1 MLQKLPLGLQ
11 DFREIIQGDYKYI
24 DKTKYIHSI
33 ASRGKFYFLSRPR
46 RFGKSLT
53 VSTLQEL
60 YNGSKTLFKG
70 LWIEDK
76 WDWNKK
82 NPLVRLSL
90 KDINFEQR
98 GLEDSL
104 SERIHEVGQNHGIEL
119 KAFYARDKFRELIL
133 SLSNKGKVVVLVDEY
148 DAPIIEYLSKDIGK
162 AYENRDLLKG
172 FYSVLKD
179 LDTSLELVFLTG
191 VSKFS
196 KIGIFS
202 GLNNLVDLS
211 MHPAYATMLGYTQE
225 ELEINFSEEIEVA
238 KDFLKL
244 SREDLLEK
252 LRVWYNGY
260 RFEEMAEK
268 VYNPVSI
275 NNFFDRNKFENF
287 WFTTGTPTFLV
298 NLLKKEGIFDLNLPA
313 INPGGFESFELDR
326 LKPEAILFQT
336 GYLTI
341 QQVNEDGL
349 VQLTYPNKEVR
360 DAMLEVLIEGFLNV
374 DVERSANLVIRI
386 RNAFR
391 GNNIDQV
398 MHILQS
404 VFANIPY
411 VLNAKYSEN
420 FFHAAIHLLFS
431 YLGIRIHSEVCT
443 AEGRIDSM
451 VETDTHVFILE
462 FKVDKSPEVALA
474 QIKQK
479 KYYQGMWLLGKP
491 VIGIGVQFSSKTR
504 NITHWSVRDFNAE

>member
-1 MLQKLPLGLQ
+1 
-11 DFREIIQGDYKYI
+11 
-24 DKTKYIHSI
+24 
-33 ASRGKFYFLSRPR
+33 
-46 RFGKSLT
+46 
-53 VSTLQEL
+53 
-60 YNGSKTLFKG
+60 
-70 LWIEDK
+70 
-76 WDWNKK
+76 
-82 NPLVRLSL
+82 
-90 KDINFEQR
+90 
-98 GLEDSL
+98 
-104 SERIHEVGQNHGIEL
+104 
-119 KAFYARDKFRELIL
+119 
-133 SLSNKGKVVVLVDEY
+133 VVLVDEY
-148 DAPIIEYLSKDIGK
+148 DAPMIEYLAKNIEK
-162 AYENRDLLKG
+162 AFENRDLLKS

-196 KIGIFS
+196 KTGIFS

-225 ELEINFSEEIEVA
+225 ELETNFAKEIEVA
-238 KDFLKL
+238 KDVLKL

-268 VYNPVSI
+268 IYNPVSI

-287 WFTTGTPTFLV
+287 WFATGTPTFLV

-349 VQLTYPNKEVR
+349 VKLAYPNKEVR

-391 GNNIDQV
+391 ENNIDQV
-398 MHILQS
+398 MHILQG

-420 FFHAAIHLLFS
+420 FFLAAIHLLFN
-431 YLGIRIHSEVCT
+431 YLGVRIHSEVCT

-451 VETDTHVFILE
+451 VETDNHVFILE
-462 FKVDKSPEVALA
+462 FKIDKSPELALK
-474 QIKQK
+474 QIQEK

-491 VIGIGVQFSSKTR
+491 VLGIGVQFSSESR
-504 NITHWSVRDFNAE
+504 NITHWSVQAF

>member
-53 VSTLQEL
+53 VSTLQEI

-162 AYENRDLLKG
+162 AYENRDLLKS

-431 YLGIRIHSEVCT
+431 YLGVRIHSEVCT

-474 QIKQK
+474 QIQQK

>member
-1 MLQKLPLGLQ
+1 MPQKLPLGLQ
-11 DFREIIQGDYKYI
+11 DFREIIEGHYKYI

-53 VSTLQEL
+53 ISTLQAL
-60 YNGSKTLFKG
+60 YQGSKTLFKG

-82 NPLVRLSL
+82 NPVLRITLAG
-90 KDINFEQR
+90 IGFNET
-98 GLEDSL
+98 GLEAALHFVLDKIIRVHDL
-104 SERIHEVGQNHGIEL
+104 PPIHGGISSRFDQIIHL
-119 KAFYARDKFRELIL
+119 VSK
-133 SLSNKGKVVVLVDEY
+133 KGKVVVLVDEY
-148 DAPIIEYLSKDIGK
+148 DAPIIQYLAKDMDK
-162 AYENRDLLKG
+162 AYANRELLKEFYTVLKANDDLLK
-172 FYSVLKD
+172 
-179 LDTSLELVFLTG
+179 LVFLTG

-202 GLNNLVDLS
+202 GINNLVDLS
-211 MHPAYATMLGYTQE
+211 THPAYANMLGYTQQ
-225 ELEINFSEEIEVA
+225 ELEANFSEEIDIA
-238 KDFLKL
+238 KDVLKL
-244 SREDLLEK
+244 SREDLLEQ

-260 RFEEMAEK
+260 RFEENAEK

-287 WFTTGTPTFLV
+287 WFSTGTPTFLV

-349 VQLTYPNKEVR
+349 VQLAYPNKEVR

-374 DVERSANLVIRI
+374 DVERSAYLVVRI

-391 GNNIDQV
+391 ENNIDEV

-411 VLNAKYSEN
+411 VLDAKYSEN

-431 YLGIRIHSEVCT
+431 YLGVRIRSEVCT
-443 AEGRIDSM
+443 AGGRIDSM
-451 VETDTHVFILE
+451 LETDTHVFILE

-474 QIKQK
+474 QIQQK
-479 KYYQGMWLLGKP
+479 KYYQGVWLLGKP
-491 VIGIGVQFSSKTR
+491 VVGIGVQFSSKTR
-504 NITHWSVRDFNAE
+504 NITHWSVEDFNTE

>member
-1 MLQKLPLGLQ
+1 MPQKLPLGLQ
-11 DFREIIQGDYKYI
+11 DFREIIEGHYKYI

-53 VSTLQEL
+53 ISTLQAL
-60 YNGSKTLFKG
+60 YQGSKTLFKG

-82 NPLVRLSL
+82 NPVLRITLAG
-90 KDINFEQR
+90 IGFNET
-98 GLEDSL
+98 GLEAALHFVLDKIIRVHDL
-104 SERIHEVGQNHGIEL
+104 PPIHGGISSRFDQIIHL
-119 KAFYARDKFRELIL
+119 VSK
-133 SLSNKGKVVVLVDEY
+133 KGKVVVLVDEY
-148 DAPIIEYLSKDIGK
+148 DAPIIQYLAKDMDK
-162 AYENRDLLKG
+162 AYANRELLKEFYTVLKANDDLLK
-172 FYSVLKD
+172 
-179 LDTSLELVFLTG
+179 LVFLTG

-202 GLNNLVDLS
+202 GINNLVDLS
-211 MHPAYATMLGYTQE
+211 THPAYANMLGYTQQ
-225 ELEINFSEEIEVA
+225 ELEANFSEEIDIA
-238 KDFLKL
+238 KDVLKL
-244 SREDLLEK
+244 SREDLLEQ

-260 RFEEMAEK
+260 RFEENAEK

-287 WFTTGTPTFLV
+287 WFSTGTPTFLV

-349 VQLTYPNKEVR
+349 VQLAYPNKEVR

-374 DVERSANLVIRI
+374 DVERSAYLVVRI

-391 GNNIDQV
+391 ENNIDEV

-411 VLNAKYSEN
+411 VLDAKYSEN

-431 YLGIRIHSEVCT
+431 YLGVRIRSEVCT
-443 AEGRIDSM
+443 AGGRIDSM
-451 VETDTHVFILE
+451 LETDTHVFILE

-474 QIKQK
+474 QIQQK
-479 KYYQGMWLLGKP
+479 KYYQGVWLLGKP

-504 NITHWSVRDFNAE
+504 NITHWSVEDFNTE